1 VNSETQNPNIA
12 GQRLQE
18 NAERLAKPHAE
29 AEHQGGAGADQLFYL
44 RGIRAIGVDTIAA
57 QIGIG
62 KRTLYPIAFK
72 GADLGP
78 SRVPRHQ
85 SCPQTSRP

>member
-1 VNSETQNPNIA
+1 VNSETQNPSIA

-29 AEHQGGAGADQLFYL
+29 AEHQGGASADQLFYL

-57 QIGIG
+57 
-62 KRTLYPIAFK
+62 
-72 GADLGP
+72 
-78 SRVPRHQ
+78 
-85 SCPQTSRP
+85 